1 MQLQRIDTKMS
12 ILKIAQKVAK
22 HLGYFCKKIRFQ
34 CIQKSPN
41 LVTLSLSLSLSHEN
55 PYTLEIVNHS
65 SSSDEKDRESPFL
78 SLSHTL
84 SLFLSFFLSLSLS
97 LSLLIFDCT
106 HTLSH
111 FLIFFL
117 GNFGR
122 LVTTSVNKVSKF
134 LVRNSLSVVRK
145 IFSFWDRKIF

>member
-1 MQLQRIDTKMS
+1 MPNIWATFVKKFVSNVFKNRQIWLHCLCPFLSHTKTHTHLKLS
-12 ILKIAQKVAK
+12 ITQVHPTRKIERV
-22 HLGYFCKKIRFQ
+22 L
-34 CIQKSPN
+34 S
-41 LVTLSLSLSLSHEN
+41 SLSL
-55 PYTLEIVNHS
+55 
-65 SSSDEKDRESPFL
+65 
-78 SLSHTL
+78 TL
-84 SLFLSFFLSLSLS
+84 SLSFFLSFSLP